1 MFEEFLLGVATGFLS
16 PYIVKY
22 LIYPKLKD
30 FIKERWNSEEEIET
44 NSKRHGRGR
53 PLGSKNK
60 PKEKKE

>member
-30 FIKERWNSEEEIET
+30 FIKERWNSEDEIET

-60 PKEKKE
+60 PKEKK